1 MTQRQPTTENRTGNH
16 RQPQKREAVAI
27 QPVDDFVTYLREYAR
42 EKPEHMAL
50 WCLGIGFMLGW
61 RLKPW

>member
-1 MTQRQPTTENRTGNH
+1 MASRQATAENRTGNH
-16 RQPQKREAVAI
+16 RQPEKQGQVAL
-27 QPVDDFVTYLREYAR
+27 QPVDDMVTYLREYAR